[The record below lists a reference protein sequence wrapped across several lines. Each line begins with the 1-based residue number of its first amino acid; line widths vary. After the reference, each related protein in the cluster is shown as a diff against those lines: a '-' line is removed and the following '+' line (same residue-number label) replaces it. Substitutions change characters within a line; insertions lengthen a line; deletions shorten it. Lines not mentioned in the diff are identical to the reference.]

1 MARGRV
7 PTRDELLAFI
17 KESPTP
23 VGKREIARAFHIKGD
38 QRIELKQLLR
48 DLRDNGE
55 IAAEMNTTV
64 KTVENQLNKGLR
76 VLRSALKHYL
86 FSAFPLL

>member
-1 MARGRV
+1 MAKGRV

-17 KESPTP
+17 KESATP

-48 DLRDNGE
+48 DLRDT
-55 IAAEMNTTV
+55 A
-64 KTVENQLNKGLR
+64 
-76 VLRSALKHYL
+76 RSPPTAPRHSRIQKL
-86 FSAFPLL
+86 